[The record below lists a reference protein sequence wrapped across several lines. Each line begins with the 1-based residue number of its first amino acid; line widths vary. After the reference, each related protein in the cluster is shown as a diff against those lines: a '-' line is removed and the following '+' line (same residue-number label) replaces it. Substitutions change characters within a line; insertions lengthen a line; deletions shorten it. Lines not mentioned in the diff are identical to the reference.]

1 MRNRERLQALGKFEA
16 LFRSPWFKFGE
27 WDKIGFRRSDDTE
40 KFVRHCYDSGWVQGE
55 FDWSAWM
62 ATDEAQELR
71 DPDNIRNRASEE
83 QLEKLLTVAI
93 RQDRFVE
100 GGLLSWFENGQLLAI
115 IQRADKLRAVDMIS

>member
-1 MRNRERLQALGKFEA
+1 MSNRERLQALSKFEA

-40 KFVRHCYDSGWVQGE
+40 KFVRQCYNCGWVQAE
-55 FDWSAWM
+55 LDWPAWM

-71 DPDNIRNRASEE
+71 DPDNIRENASEE

-100 GGLLSWFENGQLLAI
+100 GGLLSWFEKGLLLAI
-115 IQRADKLRAVDMIS
+115 VQRAGKLERLT